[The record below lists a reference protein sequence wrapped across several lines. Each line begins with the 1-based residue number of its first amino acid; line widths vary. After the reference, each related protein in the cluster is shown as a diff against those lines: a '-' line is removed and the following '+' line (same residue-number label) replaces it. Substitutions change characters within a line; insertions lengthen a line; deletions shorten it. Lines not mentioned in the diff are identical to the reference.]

1 MLQNASFISKYFLPL
16 YLGKWKN
23 SNLESTQN
31 ENMSISGF
39 FLKKILLGLL
49 LSSFEIAWIL
59 GTLWLLR
66 LLFHSWL
73 KPSWLKAKFIPFHS
87 HVHSHLICFNLSIPI
102 CELTQLVTSPT
113 KQMNKKKNQN
123 KPKWAYQKSDKTV
136 YVGGKACKC
145 GGRKDG
151 ETESSGNNPTLT
163 TLNCWW
169 NVWSGLPWVAALCLV
184 PVRRGGT
191 VVFSAGALIHPTVWQ
206 TLFYRSIPLNILAY
220 NLILWQLHENKE
232 TGIWTPCKISSYTFI
247 HSQSIKALE

>member
-73 KPSWLKAKFIPFHS
+73 KPSWFKAKFIPFHS

-113 KQMNKKKNQN
+113 KQMNKKKT
-123 KPKWAYQKSDKTV
+123 KTNPNGHIRKV
-136 YVGGKACKC
+136 IKQYMWEGKHVNVVGGKMEKQ
-145 GGRKDG
+145 
-151 ETESSGNNPTLT
+151 NPLGITPP
-163 TLNCWW
+163 W
-169 NVWSGLPWVAALCLV
+169 LP
-184 PVRRGGT
+184 
-191 VVFSAGALIHPTVWQ
+191 
-206 TLFYRSIPLNILAY
+206 
-220 NLILWQLHENKE
+220 
-232 TGIWTPCKISSYTFI
+232 
-247 HSQSIKALE
+247 